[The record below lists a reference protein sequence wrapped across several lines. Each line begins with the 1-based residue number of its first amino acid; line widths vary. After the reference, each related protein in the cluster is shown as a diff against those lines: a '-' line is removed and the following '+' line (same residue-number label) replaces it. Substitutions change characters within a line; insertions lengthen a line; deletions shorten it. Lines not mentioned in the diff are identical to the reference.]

1 MFATNNFFF
10 FRKPAGVAS
19 TRGKEQCFLDL
30 LEKDLLGKRWCRED
44 FPHMV
49 DQFEHISA
57 IQKLES
63 YNQAQA
69 REQLLALFSPKE
81 EYGLL
86 NRLDTAT
93 SGLLYFGSFS
103 WFLYAVSW
111 FTASEQNTKTVSCWS
126 LGEVGRNRAKLQMAN
141 NSFVEL
147 QGDDF
152 LLRFPMMHHR
162 HDAERMISTPL
173 SSGSEKLLRRG
184 RGNLLTPETK
194 VSVCSYDPAKN
205 TSIIRL
211 LIHQGVRHQI
221 RVHLA
226 TLGNPIMGDVLYGRW
241 GEVLQLVS
249 AGCSE

>member
-1 MFATNNFFF
+1 
-10 FRKPAGVAS
+10 
-19 TRGKEQCFLDL
+19 
-30 LEKDLLGKRWCRED
+30 
-44 FPHMV
+44 MV
-49 DQFEHISA
+49 DQFQYINTIHGY
-57 IQKLES
+57 ES
-63 YNQAQA
+63 YNKAQA

-93 SGLLYFGSFS
+93 SGLLYFARSRDFYTQFRDLQQANKIQKQYLAEV
-103 WFLYAVSW
+103 W
-111 FTASEQNTKTVSCWS
+111 
-126 LGEVGRNRAKLQMAN
+126 GEVGRNIAKLQMAN

-226 TLGNPIMGDVLYGRW
+226 TLGNPIMGDALYGK
-241 GEVLQLVS
+241 
-249 AGCSE
+249 